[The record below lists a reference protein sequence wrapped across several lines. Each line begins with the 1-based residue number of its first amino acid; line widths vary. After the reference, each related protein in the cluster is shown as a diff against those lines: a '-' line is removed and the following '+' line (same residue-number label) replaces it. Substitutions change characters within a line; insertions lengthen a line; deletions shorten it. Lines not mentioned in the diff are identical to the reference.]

1 MSAADNPFL
10 FEPDNRTPVTVML
23 DPATA
28 ARLEAAMAEH
38 RETHPHADDDA
49 LCDLIFSTGL
59 HCFEQALKGMRTAA
73 TRATEEGQTNEEWD
87 ANDFPLP
94 DWAKRRSDGTYME
107 IGAQLTTRDG
117 RRCGNAYIDEIEEHE
132 TLGQIA
138 VVVTDMGNR
147 IHLTAR
153 ELEAMFY
160 PPDYVMRLQEARDSR
175 IRITTAE
182 GTSHAEHP

>member
-59 HCFEQALKGMRTAA
+59 HCFEQALKGMA
-73 TRATEEGQTNEEWD
+73 
-87 ANDFPLP
+87 
-94 DWAKRRSDGTYME
+94 SD
-107 IGAQLTTRDG
+107 TTP
-117 RRCGNAYIDEIEEHE
+117 I
-132 TLGQIA
+132 T
-138 VVVTDMGNR
+138 
-147 IHLTAR
+147 
-153 ELEAMFY
+153 
-160 PPDYVMRLQEARDSR
+160 
-175 IRITTAE
+175 TTAE